1 MMKKMLIT
9 VIMLTAIL
17 SHGQALRKSSLS
29 AGGGSGESA
38 GGMYLAYAVGEIGV
52 REAVSGNLYLS
63 EGFIG
68 PDLYAI
74 MDVEGYQ
81 ILTGIK
87 LFPNPVKKD
96 LHLNF
101 SYPADYEIRIY
112 DLGGKEI
119 YSTLAENAGRFTV
132 DVSSFRAGTYVIG
145 IADRKSKKFAAL
157 KFVKP

>member
-1 MMKKMLIT
+1 MKNILFT
-9 VIMLTAIL
+9 VFILTAVL
-17 SHGQALRKSSLS
+17 SYGQTLRKSSLS

-38 GGMYLAYAVGEIGV
+38 GGMYFAYAVGEIGV
-52 REAVSGNLYLS
+52 READAGNLHLS

-74 MDVEGYQ
+74 MGVEGYET
-81 ILTGIK
+81 LTGIK

-101 SYPADYEIRIY
+101 LYPADYEIRIY

-119 YSTLAENAGRFTV
+119 YSTVVENAGRFTV
-132 DVSSFRAGTYVIG
+132 DVSSFRPGTYVIG
-145 IADRKSKKFAAL
+145 IADRTGKKFAAL